1 MLLNVLNIV
10 KNASLKK
17 IKILMLNLTFSTQ
30 II

>member
-1 MLLNVLNIV
+1 MLLNVLNIA